1 MSEAILNTRE
11 GRIQHLVLNAPQTRN
26 QLTFAMCRELVA
38 ALQDADRD
46 PEVGAILIS
55 ANGPVFCTGM
65 DPRELCRPEALELG
79 WIHEELFTVGSKITT
94 PIVCQVQGAATGAGI
109 GLLCNA
115 HVVIAAQGTTFG
127 LTEVR
132 YANWPFMIL
141 RSLTLV
147 MGERR
152 ALELA
157 LTGRIF
163 GTNEALQYNLVH
175 AVSSPIELEDR
186 VEATLQLLAGLSP
199 ELVRRGLDF
208 VHQTRGKG
216 WAEAGLLA
224 QQIRTAWFAHPD
236 FLEGQAAAAEGRKP
250 IWPSLQVEA
259 SKPPLSD

>member
-1 MSEAILNTRE
+1 MSEAILNTRT
-11 GRIQHLVLNAPQTRN
+11 GRIQRLVLNAPESRN

-46 PEVGAILIS
+46 AAVGVILIS
-55 ANGPVFCTGM
+55 ASGPIFCTGM
-65 DPRELCRPEALELG
+65 NPRELCRPEALELG

-132 YANWPFMIL
+132 HANWPFMIF
-141 RSLTLV
+141 RSLTLA

-152 ALELA
+152 AMELA
-157 LTGRIF
+157 LTGRMF

-175 AVSSPIELEDR
+175 AVSPPIELEDR
-186 VEATLQLLAGLSP
+186 VEATLQLLAGASP
-199 ELVRRGLDF
+199 ELVRRGMDF
-208 VHQTRGKG
+208 VNQAREKNWT
-216 WAEAGLLA
+216 EAGLLA
-224 QQIRTAWFAHPD
+224 QQIRTAWFAHED

-250 IWPSLQVEA
+250 AWPSL
-259 SKPPLSD
+259 KNDR